1 MANLTIF
8 QKNSTL
14 HPKYAMENL
23 ISENNKIKA
32 IHDVIK
38 KTIAFDA
45 PVLFLGERG
54 TEKEQLAKTI
64 HFNSPRADKPFVH
77 IKCDLCDQDELERD
91 FFACSCQKK
100 TEKETKKAILEIADG
115 GTIFL
120 DEVHTLSP
128 SMQARL
134 LAIMNEAALSVEGC
148 NHKVS
153 TDIRIMSSTTTSLA
167 EEVKNGNFN
176 YELFFNLGVIILDI
190 PPLRER
196 KEDMSL
202 LITHLIKEI
211 NQKYKTNVV
220 AINPLILK
228 RLMDYNW
235 PGNIKELET
244 AMERA
249 IILTEGDT
257 IVKEDIFRL
266 CGLCEA
272 SPTEIDDEELSIKKR
287 SRILETQLIQKAI
300 VRTKGNKTQAAQILE
315 ISLPALLYKIKNY
328 NIQFLG
334 SHRGK
339 PSDDLLDAEDE

>member
-1 MANLTIF
+1 MASFTIF
-8 QKNSTL
+8 QKNSSL
-14 HPKYAMENL
+14 HPKYALSNL
-23 ISENNKIKA
+23 VSENNKMKA
-32 IHDVIK
+32 IYDVIK

-45 PVLFLGERG
+45 PVLLLGERG

-91 FFACSCQKK
+91 FFECSCQKK
-100 TEKETKKAILEIADG
+100 NEKDNKRSILEIANG

-134 LAIMNEAALSVEGC
+134 LAIINEAALSVEGC
-148 NHKVS
+148 DHKVPA
-153 TDIRIMSSTTTSLA
+153 DVRIMSATTTSLA
-167 EEVKNGNFN
+167 EEVKKGHFN
-176 YELFFNLGVIILDI
+176 DELFFNLGVIIMDI
-190 PPLRER
+190 PALRER
-196 KEDMSL
+196 REDMSL
-202 LITHLIKEI
+202 LITRFMKEI

-220 AINPLILK
+220 AINPLVIK
-228 RLMDYNW
+228 RLMDYGW
-235 PGNIKELET
+235 PGNVKELET
-244 AMERA
+244 ALERA

-257 IVKEDIFRL
+257 IVKEEIFRL

-287 SRILETQLIQKAI
+287 SRILETELIQKAI

-339 PSDDLLDAEDE
+339 SSDDMLEAEDE